1 MKGSIIMADQNIP
14 VPEVPKGIQA
24 TLADY
29 FKDTEYFSIQDANE
43 LVLEHQNRDV
53 NTESIRAR
61 IYEGINKGLFERVG
75 KGLYTVTRKNEQG
88 QEATCLVMNGNGR
101 DLSMF
106 KDNSLDAIITDH
118 PYNLEKSLKGGNR
131 NFADYEKFLYT
142 EEDFKEKQRV
152 LKPGAFL
159 VEFLPEENG
168 DNYEYLY
175 QVKQYAKKAGLEYYA
190 KVPWQKTGFV
200 ANTGRKSKFTE
211 DICFFSKG
219 KARNLRPDA
228 KKNKAYDET
237 HSVVEFKEYIPASTT
252 VRYSDMG
259 GMPYSNETKSS
270 AIDVHIQIS
279 VLNEDR
285 ERAKA
290 LIEEA
295 WDNALLDWYANSPL
309 NKDYGGK
316 YTWDELDEMPLQ
328 DYILKYIEIKG
339 LDFRDV
345 SHGPVEHFM
354 SGANGMLPTAFTF
367 EEDENDID
375 LPDAFSIAP
384 PGKKERI
391 HQAEKPVELM
401 EQILKFITLE
411 EEVVLDQFAGSGVL
425 GEAALNLNRNCILI
439 ESNEEMYQKIINRLT
454 ALEDIYVGEN
464 KAQIAVWTALDV
476 AKIMQEAHDNPT
488 DKSGVAEFFKND
500 ALMSI
505 DETIKELEKME
516 LENPEDNIAVKEAAS
531 ELKNLVE
538 TPEKNIQVLECSSMG
553 DKRFSGIYAKLNI
566 HGKEMSIEEIYQNS
580 RRDEHGKKAGKG
592 KPCTQII
599 DPYSGCTLPASEE
612 QWLYRGLWIAYFKQ
626 HPELVEY
633 ASQFQTFT
641 DYFSKDASHISP
653 AEIVEAYIA
662 NPVRYTEVVQA
673 SKWYQKMSSTLRN
686 KQNSINDIISN
697 AHKRSTDTENKEVKQ
712 LSLELQI

>member
-1 MKGSIIMADQNIP
+1 MSEPMQR
-14 VPEVPKGIQA
+14 GIQA
-24 TLADY
+24 TLLDY
-29 FKDTEYFSIQDANE
+29 FQDTESFDLKQANE
-43 LVLEHQNRDV
+43 LLLKHQNRDV
-53 NTESIRAR
+53 NVESIRAR
-61 IYEGINKGLFERVG
+61 IYEGIDKGLFERVG

-88 QEATCLVMNGNGR
+88 HEATCLVMNGNGR

-106 KDNSLDAIITDH
+106 ADNSLDAIITDH

-131 NFADYEKFLYT
+131 NFAIYEKFLYT

-175 QVKQYAKKAGLEYYA
+175 QVKQFAKKAGLDYYA

-228 KKNKAYDET
+228 KKNKAYHET
-237 HSVVEFKEYIPASTT
+237 HSVVKFKEYIPRATT
-252 VRYSDMG
+252 VRYSAMG
-259 GMPYSNETKSS
+259 GMPSSNETKSA
-270 AIDVHIQIS
+270 AIDVDIQIS
-279 VLNEDR
+279 VANEDR
-285 ERAKA
+285 LRAET
-290 LIEEA
+290 LLEEA
-295 WDNALLDWYANSPL
+295 WNNAIIDVYDKSQLD
-309 NKDYGGK
+309 KDYGGK
-316 YTWDELDEMPLQ
+316 YRLEELFDISIE

-339 LDFRDV
+339 LEFQNV

-367 EEDENDID
+367 EENENDIG
-375 LPDAFSIAP
+375 LPDAFNIAP
-384 PGKKERI
+384 PSKIEKI

-439 ESNEEMYQKIINRLT
+439 ENNEEMYQKIINRLT
-454 ALEDIYVGEN
+454 ALEDIYVEEN
-464 KAQIAVWTALDV
+464 KTQLAIHTAVQAGY
-476 AKIMQEAHDNPT
+476 AMKEAHDTNHE
-488 DKSGVAEFFKND
+488 KGGVSEFFDSN
-500 ALMSI
+500 AQLSI
-505 DETIKELEKME
+505 NEVISELESTE
-516 LENPEDNIAVKEAAS
+516 LEDPETNRIIKDATS
-531 ELKNLVE
+531 ELKSLAEN
-538 TPEKNIQVLECSSMG
+538 PEKNIQALECSSKG
-553 DKRFSGIYAKLNI
+553 DKRFSSIYAKLMI
-566 HGKEMSIEEIYQNS
+566 HGKEMSIEEIYQNA
-580 RRDEHGKKAGKG
+580 RKNEQGKNAGKG
-592 KPCTQII
+592 NTCTHIV

-633 ASQFQTFT
+633 ASQFQSFT
-641 DYFSKDASHISP
+641 DYFSNDASHISP
-653 AEIVEAYIA
+653 AEIIEAYIT

-686 KQNSINDIISN
+686 KHHSLNDKINCAKTRHADIPP
-697 AHKRSTDTENKEVKQ
+697 KEVKQ
-712 LSLELQI
+712 LSLEL